1 MYYIYEIKNKITDKT
16 YIGQRKLPMGETF
29 ETDKYMGSG
38 VYLLKAKN
46 KYGINNF
53 SKEILAVTETKKNA
67 DILEKVFIALYR
79 AEGKAEY
86 NLANGGDGGNTLYYA
101 SDKRKFEHKKKLKI
115 AMNRPEVKKLISKKS
130 KEAFSRP
137 ETYKK
142 LKESHKIA
150 MNRPEVI
157 KRARESHLGKKL
169 SPETIKKLSEINI
182 GKNTWS
188 KGRISYTN
196 GKMNVCAFECPEGFH
211 KGRTWKKDMK

>member
-1 MYYIYEIKNKITDKT
+1 MIYDCLSMANKEVE
-16 YIGQRKLPMGETF
+16 GMA
-29 ETDKYMGSG
+29 KYSNT
-38 VYLLKAKN
+38 V
-46 KYGINNF
+46 
-53 SKEILAVTETKKNA
+53 
-67 DILEKVFIALYR
+67 
-79 AEGKAEY
+79 EY
-86 NLANGGDGGNTLYYA
+86 NIRTTLDQ
-101 SDKRKFEHKKKLKI
+101 SGLTQLHSQIQLVENELKTLQQQ
-115 AMNRPEVKKLISKKS
+115 KLISKKS

-169 SPETIKKLSEINI
+169 LPETIKKLSEINI

-188 KGRISYTN
+188 KGRTYYTN